1 MEYIFSADSVSSNTC
16 VEPLPRIKIS
26 FFLLSIF
33 PDELKN
39 APNIITF
46 LLVSPLGCEKNPC
59 LSNPIPYQEYL
70 RLPISTFLVNVTA
83 PNRQFS
89 SVIYLLIL

>member
-33 PDELKN
+33 LDELN
-39 APNIITF
+39 MLQI
-46 LLVSPLGCEKNPC
+46 LLHF
-59 LSNPIPYQEYL
+59 Y
-70 RLPISTFLVNVTA
+70 
-83 PNRQFS
+83 
-89 SVIYLLIL
+89 